1 MTATIKT
8 IKIIER
14 LLKVGEWVEIDPKH
28 RPNYLIKGTAWR
40 VEGFNSMKQ
49 TCQISN
55 EKTGNWHRSET
66 LGFEEVSDSSPYRK
80 TDIVQLKKDS
90 RYIGRVVSCRGNK
103 IKIQWA
109 KGLAESLDSDKIK
122 LFIQMVRGE
131 QKPLGSYAFQKG
143 DRVQTN
149 DKNFGNVILT
159 VKECFPSGMVGL
171 KFSNDPDLLLPGCGL
186 TIVEEIV

>member
-1 MTATIKT
+1 MAATT
-8 IKIIER
+8 KIFER
-14 LLKVGEWVEIDPKH
+14 LLKVGDWVEIDPHKR
-28 RPNYLIKGTAWR
+28 RPSYLIEGTAWR
-40 VEGFNSMKQ
+40 VESFNVLKQ
-49 TCQISN
+49 TCQVSN
-55 EKTGNWHRSET
+55 EKTGSWHRSET
-66 LGFEEVSDSSPYRK
+66 LDFEEVSDSSPYKK
-80 TDIVQLKKDS
+80 TDIVQLKKDA

-109 KGLAESLDSDKIK
+109 KGLAESLTSDKIN
-122 LFIQMVRGE
+122 LFIQMVKGE

-159 VKECFPSGMVGL
+159 VKECCPSGMVGL

-186 TIVEEIV
+186 TIVEEII